1 MAPLHIQLANSTLR
15 RLIKGLHFPLE
26 IMLLCVRWYTAYPLS
41 LRNLDEMMAER
52 GVLVDPATVHRWA
65 LRLLP
70 VLSAVFR
77 RRKLPVGLSW
87 RVDETYV
94 LVGGQW
100 KYLYR
105 AVDKLGQT
113 VDFLLS
119 AHRDVAAARRF
130 FERAI
135 DLHEV
140 PASITIDKS
149 GANTAAACGLI
160 ADSGAAI
167 ELRQSKYLNNIV
179 EQDHRAIKRR
189 TRPMMGF
196 KSFRSAARIIAG
208 IQTMHMVKKGQLG
221 CPGGLA
227 FSTADY
233 FYSLAAA

>member
-208 IQTMHMVKKGQLG
+208 IETMHMVKKGQLG

-233 FYSLAAA
+233 F